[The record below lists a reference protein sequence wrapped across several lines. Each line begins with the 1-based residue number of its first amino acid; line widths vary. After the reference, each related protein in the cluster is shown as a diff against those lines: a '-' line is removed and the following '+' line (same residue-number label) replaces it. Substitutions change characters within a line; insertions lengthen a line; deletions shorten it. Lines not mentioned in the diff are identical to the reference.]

1 MAIRA
6 QAGEG
11 TGREQGRQEEASGLG
26 ASHTWAPAKA
36 SPLPAGLWPPTTL
49 HGLQKGRGTWPGK
62 EREEEWEP
70 RNPQTQPGSPALL
83 LVSGRTGASI
93 HLKNGDQSSSDLAQG
108 CCEGQT
114 RPRAEGS
121 ALLPASPCRSPTL
134 TWSCTGWLPR
144 PPNTLMKQPWHG
156 VAEDGRAQPK
166 PERRLLL
173 AQPPPG
179 RLHTLPTQSVS
190 RRSLPTPVLAP
201 SRSQPLPARL
211 RARPTVLGSSSLELP
226 TPPPGSAYSNIFQP
240 LNFRQNVSLFQE
252 APLPGPLRE
261 GALLLPL
268 TQHLV
273 SDLLTQ

>member
-173 AQPPPG
+173 AQPPPAAF
-179 RLHTLPTQSVS
+179 TLFP
-190 RRSLPTPVLAP
+190 RSLFPDAVCPRQSLLPAAP
-201 SRSQPLPARL
+201 SQA
-211 RARPTVLGSSSLELP
+211 
-226 TPPPGSAYSNIFQP
+226 PGSAHCA
-240 LNFRQNVSLFQE
+240 R
-252 APLPGPLRE
+252 
-261 GALLLPL
+261 LLLSGTSHPTARFCL
-268 TQHLV
+268 FKYFPTLK
-273 SDLLTQ
+273 L